1 MVGSCCYIA
10 ANGKWLSQRAIFGE
24 YHAGLYCVTVDSMK
38 AMYDLPNKSLINV
51 GVGVSIKCLL
61 PSFLFRHFHSLNVR
75 TCFGNDIT

>member
-1 MVGSCCYIA
+1 MA
-10 ANGKWLSQRAIFGE
+10 ANGKWLSQRAIFEE
-24 YHAGLYCVTVDSMK
+24 YHGNMRVGVYCVTVDSMK
-38 AMYDLPNKSLINV
+38 AMYDLPNKSLKNV